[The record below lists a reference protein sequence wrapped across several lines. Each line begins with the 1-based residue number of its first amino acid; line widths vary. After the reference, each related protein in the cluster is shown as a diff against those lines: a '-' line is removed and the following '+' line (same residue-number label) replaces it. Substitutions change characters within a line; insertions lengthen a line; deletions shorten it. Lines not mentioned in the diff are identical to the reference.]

1 MTRQD
6 APSAVNSPGSVHTLM
21 RSDVP
26 RTLTTVATALA
37 IALALEGCATSSSSG
52 GGEPAPVPA
61 GFQRFTEGAV
71 SFVYPAG
78 WRAERRPGEAASSLV
93 GISPPGTPPDP
104 SGAGQ
109 LVGFGRFQV
118 SAPVEP
124 STSFDDHS
132 FEQTG
137 VYGRRLVGQEDVD
150 VEGAEAARRFEYEY
164 QDRERRTS
172 MRKLDLVVIGPDRR
186 TLYNLVAQA
195 PAGAADKLEPA
206 IESFRLE
213 G

>member
-1 MTRQD
+1 M
-6 APSAVNSPGSVHTLM
+6 
-21 RSDVP
+21 
-26 RTLTTVATALA
+26 TTVATALA
-37 IALALEGCATSSSSG
+37 VALALGGCATSSSSG

-78 WRAERRPGEAASSLV
+78 WREERRPGQAASSLV
-93 GISPPGTPPDP
+93 GLSPPGSPPEP
-104 SGAGQ
+104 SGAGP
-109 LVGFGRFQV
+109 LVIFGRFQV
-118 SAPVEP
+118 SASVEP
-124 STSFDDHS
+124 SKSFDDHS

-137 VYGRRLVGQEDVD
+137 VYGRRLTGQEDVD

-195 PAGAADKLEPA
+195 PAGEADKLEPA